1 MKSLSPKQLRELL
14 KQITSPKGV
23 RRKGSS
29 SVDERDELLDYEGE
43 EITLVENDQ
52 DLSEG
57 ENGNEDQVPN
67 EAADKTPENN
77 ADQGD
82 KQQSNHTSSMLQ
94 LAPLCE
100 KEYLKDAKFID
111 ELGMLLQKEQ
121 TSTRLTPQVT
131 NIKRQYIVTRRNI
144 KKSIEMEK
152 RFSAG
157 GSVTELT
164 QSTEETNVQALNN
177 STFDNLS
184 ENLFDWLFI

>member
-57 ENGNEDQVPN
+57 ENGDEDQVPN

-184 ENLFDWLFI
+184 ENLFDLLFI

>member
-57 ENGNEDQVPN
+57 ENGDEDQVPN

>member
-57 ENGNEDQVPN
+57 ENGDEDQVPN
-67 EAADKTPENN
+67 ETADKTPENN

-184 ENLFDWLFI
+184 ENLFD